1 MFKRNSGS
9 WILKGSSPLLFL
21 TYNKDTSKTTADSV
35 GKLYVIYIYIYY
47 NYTKFHIV

>member
-21 TYNKDTSKTTADSV
+21 TYNKDTSKIRQGWQTECKKFTYTYY
-35 GKLYVIYIYIYY
+35 KLEY
-47 NYTKFHIV
+47 NFT